1 MQNPMHSKSR
11 ALFMGT
17 GEIGLPVLRWLI
29 KAPDLELVAVV
40 TQPDRAVGR
49 SQILTAPAPKRVAL
63 EDDLPV
69 LQPAKVRRPEA
80 LDAIRRFTP
89 DLIVVMA
96 YGQILP
102 KALLEMPTVA
112 CLNLHA
118 SLLPRHR
125 GAAPIQASILAGDRA
140 TGITVMHM
148 AEGLDTGDILVA
160 KSIPIRRRETGGSLH
175 DRLAEIGPETLS
187 MALGLI
193 MERTAPRTPQDES
206 LATYAPKLDRE
217 SGKIDWSRDCWYLD
231 RLVRAMNPWPGA
243 FTWVQHPDGA
253 ARKLKVY
260 NALPMHRIFGRIG
273 VVERVGPRG
282 IVVGCGAGGLLL
294 KEVQIEGKRRISAA
308 ELVRG
313 LSLPPGTALACVDL
327 KFGSVGCESI

>member
-1 MQNPMHSKSR
+1 
-11 ALFMGT
+11 MGT
-17 GEIGLPVLRWLI
+17 GEIGLPVLRWLAI
-29 KAPDLELVAVV
+29 APLIELVAVV
-40 TQPDRAVGR
+40 TQPDKPVGR
-49 SQILTAPAPKRVAL
+49 SQILMPPAAKAL
-63 EDDLPV
+63 AMTLNLPV
-69 LQPAKVRRPEA
+69 LQPQKVRRPEE
-80 LDAIRRFTP
+80 LDRIRTLRP

-102 KALLEMPTVA
+102 KALLEMPALA

-125 GAAPIQASILAGDRA
+125 GAAPIQASILAGDTV

-160 KSIPIRRRETGGSLH
+160 KSMPIRRRETGGSLH

-187 MALGLI
+187 IALELVLA
-193 MERTAPRTPQDES
+193 RTAPRTPQDES

-217 SGKIDWSRDCWYLD
+217 SGRIDWSRDCWHLD

-243 FTWVQHPDGA
+243 FTSVQDLDGA

-260 NALPMHRIFGRIG
+260 NALPVHRMSGRIG
-273 VVERVGPRG
+273 VVERIGRRG
-282 IVVGCGAGGLLL
+282 IAVGCGVGGLLL
-294 KEVQIEGKRRISAA
+294 REVQIEGKRRLAAA
-308 ELVRG
+308 EFARG
-313 LSLPPGTALACVDL
+313 FTLAPGTSLGNDV
-327 KFGSVGCESI
+327 